1 MHRNPRRLNV
11 RHRPQRPNRLY
22 GLVYEIYLI
31 GLLSGSRFYPIANR
45 LPTRPDIYK
54 ISALYKSFTY
64 LITYICRNFCRQT
77 FMNRTSLRKHY
88 GRNPVGACDSQSTQT
103 EYRPICALRNVR
115 DFSSLR
121 YRA

>member
-1 MHRNPRRLNV
+1 
-11 RHRPQRPNRLY
+11 
-22 GLVYEIYLI
+22 
-31 GLLSGSRFYPIANR
+31 
-45 LPTRPDIYK
+45 
-54 ISALYKSFTY
+54 
-64 LITYICRNFCRQT
+64 
-77 FMNRTSLRKHY
+77 MNRTSLCKHY